1 MFFLARYREWYRN
14 RCAGM
19 SSVLHESTLENARER
34 YQSVGQSEAEDRSSR
49 RNERDIATRQNETD
63 DEREAR

>member
-1 MFFLARYREWYRN
+1 
-14 RCAGM
+14 M

>member
-1 MFFLARYREWYRN
+1 
-14 RCAGM
+14 M
-19 SSVLHESTLENARER
+19 SSVSREATLENAREW

-49 RNERDIATRQNETD
+49 RNERDRARRQNETD